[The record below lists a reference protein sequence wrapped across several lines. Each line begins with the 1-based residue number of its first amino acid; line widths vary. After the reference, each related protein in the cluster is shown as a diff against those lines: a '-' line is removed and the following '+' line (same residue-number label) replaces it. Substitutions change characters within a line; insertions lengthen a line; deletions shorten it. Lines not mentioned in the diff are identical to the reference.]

1 MLWLDTETWN
11 ETPIKYGTYRYTST
25 CEPMVVTYALN
36 DGPVSCWDRTADS
49 RIPDDL
55 EWLLLDTE
63 EEITA
68 HFAMFDRNVLKYGLG
83 IDIPI
88 KRWRCMMVRALAHA
102 LPGGLDIL
110 GEITGVAQ
118 ELRKL
123 KAGKKLVK
131 LFCMPQKFAFGH
143 KKKGYPGGGKKWAED
158 KAAAEAKWGGRATRH
173 THPVEWAEFLEYA
186 TQDIPAMRALDKIL
200 PKWNSEG
207 RELALYHLDQV
218 ICDRGFQVDVELAQA
233 AVTAVEEEKARL
245 AARTVVATNDEVSS
259 TTKRDEF
266 LSHLLREYG
275 VDLPDMQ
282 KSTIERRLDDPSI
295 PPELK
300 ELLAIRLQASS
311 TSSSKYIALLNAVMP
326 DGRLR
331 GTLQFNGAG
340 RTRRWAGRTVQP
352 QNLPRPA
359 YGLDID
365 AGIEA
370 IKGGYADVLFD
381 NVMQLASSAIR
392 GAIIAAP
399 GNKLVIAD
407 LANIEGRVAAW
418 LAGEDW
424 KLAAFREYDT
434 LKRDEHGNLIPTG
447 KHDDPWER
455 CGPDMYCLAY
465 GRAFKV
471 DPRTVQKWQRQ
482 IGKVMEL
489 MLQYEGGVGA
499 YVTGAATYG
508 IDLEELAATAFATL
522 PHREREEAT
531 KFLKWVMEQ
540 SKSIFGLS
548 DDAFVTCDAL
558 KRMWRGAHPAIS
570 TLWPELKDAAIEAIE
585 NPGTVIAVRRFKF
598 LREGA
603 WLRIRLP
610 SGSYLCYPFPKVV
623 NGVITYMGVNQYTR
637 KWDRLTTYGGKLFEN
652 ACQALAGDVMKEN
665 MPAIENAGYQI
676 VLSVHDEL
684 LTEAPDTDDYN
695 PEALSQ
701 LLSAPPVWAP
711 DMPLAAA
718 GFETYRY
725 RKE

>member
-1 MLWLDTETWN
+1 MIWLDTEAWN
-11 ETPIKYGTYRYTST
+11 ETPIKFGTYRYTST

-49 RIPDDL
+49 RMPDDL

-83 IDIPI
+83 LDIPI

-131 LFCMPQKFAFGH
+131 LFCMPQRFAFGH
-143 KKKGYPGGGKKWAED
+143 KKTGYPGGGKKWAED
-158 KAAAEAKWGGRATRH
+158 KAAAEAKWDGRATRH

-218 ICDRGFQVDVELAQA
+218 ICDRGFQVDVDLAQA
-233 AVTAVEEEKARL
+233 AVAAVEEEKARL
-245 AARTVVATNDEVSS
+245 AARTVVVTNDEVSS

-340 RTRRWAGRTVQP
+340 RTRRWAGRTFQP
-352 QNLPRPA
+352 QNLFRAPP
-359 YGLDID
+359 GLDVD

-370 IKGGYADVLFD
+370 LKGGYADVTFD
-381 NVMQLASSAIR
+381 NVMLLTAAAVR
-392 GAIIAAP
+392 GCIIAPP
-399 GNKLVIAD
+399 GKKLVIAD

-424 KLAAFREYDT
+424 KLQAFREYDAGT
-434 LKRDEHGNLIPTG
+434 
-447 KHDDPWER
+447 
-455 CGPDMYCLAY
+455 GPDLYCLAY
-465 GRAFKV
+465 AKAFRISPESVTKA
-471 DPRTVQKWQRQ
+471 QRQ

-489 MLQYEGGVGA
+489 MLQYGGGVGA
-499 YVTGAATYG
+499 FVTGAATYN
-508 IDLEELAATAFATL
+508 IDLESMAEVAY
-522 PHREREEAT
+522 PHIPAEIIREST
-531 KFLKWVMEQ
+531 KFLKWAQENDGNTY
-540 SKSIFGLS
+540 GLS
-548 DDAFVTCDAL
+548 DKVFVVCDAL
-558 KRMWRGAHPAIS
+558 KRMWRLTHPAIS
-570 TLWPELKDAAIEAIE
+570 TLWPELERASVDAIE
-585 NPGTVIAVRRFKF
+585 NPGTVFTVRRFKV

-603 WLRIRLP
+603 WLRVKLP
-610 SGSYLCYPFPKVV
+610 SGRYLCYPFPRVER
-623 NGVITYMGVNQYTR
+623 GTISYMGVNQYTR
-637 KWDRLTTYGGKLFEN
+637 RWDRLTTYGGKTFEQT
-652 ACQALAGDVMKEN
+652 CQSGAGDVMKDN
-665 MPAIENAGYQI
+665 MPAIEEAGYEI

-684 LTEAPDTDDYN
+684 PTEAPDTDEYT
-695 PEALSQ
+695 AAGLSS
-701 LLSAPPVWAP
+701 LLATPVAWAP
-711 DMPLAAA
+711 ELPLAAA
-718 GFETYRY
+718 GFEASRY
-725 RKE
+725 RKG